1 MTPVGMRPPIAQ
13 SAPRSA
19 PGDGVPGGSEDA
31 ETTRLYGAYSDQLLG
46 FCTRRLGSRTEAED
60 AVQLTFLYAF
70 RALQRGVV
78 PEAESAWLH
87 AIAANVCR
95 WQLRTRSRRGPLA
108 SDLDL
113 DSIAAE
119 APADGDQR
127 GLCHDLRET
136 LRALPANQRRA
147 LVLREWHGLPSHE
160 VAAALG
166 MSTSATHA
174 LLTRARQSFARA
186 FEAAREAVPGIQ
198 LAALLPELRAQLKA
212 LFGAAS
218 AKTATVATVAA
229 VGVGGVAVER
239 SLDADRSLPRDRTGA
254 VTPVS
259 ATEAVA
265 VSTRATASTESEGG
279 LAPGGRSTP
288 TAGQPGGRE
297 EVGEGP
303 SVGVVVPPR
312 RPADPPLPP
321 APGPGGDQPSP
332 TTPTGEPPP
341 EPLPVDVPPLP
352 KVEPP
357 DGELPPVDLPPVD
370 PPPVDLP
377 PVDLSPA
384 GVPAL
389 DVPAVDLR
397 LSMFRLSI
405 SRTCPAR
412 SSASAGRR

>member
-1 MTPVGMRPPIAQ
+1 VNPVGMRPPTA
-13 SAPRSA
+13 RSA
-19 PGDGVPGGSEDA
+19 PGSAPREGLSEDA
-31 ETTRLYGAYSDQLLG
+31 ETTRLYEAYSDQLLG

-108 SDLDL
+108 TDLDL
-113 DSIAAE
+113 DQFAAE

-127 GLCHDLRET
+127 GLCRDLRET
-136 LRALPANQRRA
+136 LRALPATQRRA

-166 MSTSATHA
+166 MSTSATYA

-212 LFGAAS
+212 LFGTAS
-218 AKTATVATVAA
+218 TKTATVATVAA

-239 SLDADRSLPRDRTGA
+239 SLEADGSRSRDPVGA
-254 VTPVS
+254 AVS
-259 ATEAVA
+259 PASTSDAVA
-265 VSTRATASTESEGG
+265 VSAGEPAPTASAGG
-279 LAPGGRSTP
+279 ALAPAGRSAP
-288 TAGQPGGRE
+288 TAGQPGGRVE
-297 EVGEGP
+297 PGEGP

-312 RPADPPLPP
+312 RPDADPPSTPS
-321 APGPGGDQPSP
+321 PGGDQPSP
-332 TTPTGEPPP
+332 SPSPTTPTSEPSP
-341 EPLPVDVPPLP
+341 EPLPSVPVDVPPLP
-352 KVEPP
+352 EVEPP
-357 DGELPPVDLPPVD
+357 EGELPPVDLPPVD

-384 GVPAL
+384 GLPTV
-389 DVPAVDLR
+389 DVPPIDLPPVDVPPIDLPD
-397 LSMFRLSI
+397 LPGPL
-405 SRTCPAR
+405 
-412 SSASAGRR
+412 